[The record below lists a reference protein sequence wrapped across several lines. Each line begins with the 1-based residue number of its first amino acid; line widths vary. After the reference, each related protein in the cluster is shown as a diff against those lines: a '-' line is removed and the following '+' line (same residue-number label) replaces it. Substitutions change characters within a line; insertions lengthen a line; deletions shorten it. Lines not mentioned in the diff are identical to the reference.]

1 MLRSER
7 KRTDRS
13 GKPFV
18 LMLLDGTEIFQSEIR
33 HSTLQRMVSTLE
45 ATVRET
51 DTYGWYQNG
60 AVIGVLFTEMG
71 NVEAA
76 TAADTIVDKVT
87 GALRDGLGS
96 ALFKEI
102 AVTIHVFPDGTHKKA
117 SHSEPHRHNEEDKFY
132 TEFAQ
137 PHRSQRFGGIMKR
150 SVDLIGS
157 LCAIAVLSPV
167 FLIIAALVKLTSK
180 GPVLFRQRRI
190 GQYGQSFT
198 FLKFRSMYTN
208 ADSKIHQEY
217 VSKLIS
223 GKGDLNQGSSKE
235 GVTYKLMNDPRI
247 TPLGRFLR
255 RTSLDELP
263 QFFNVLKGEMSLV
276 GPRPPI
282 PYEFE
287 CYDLWHRRRVMEVKP
302 GITGLWQVMG
312 RSRTSFDEMVRLDLK
327 YARAWSIWLDLKIL
341 WQTPRAVFSGDGA
354 Y

>member
-45 ATVRET
+45 STVRET

-71 NVEAA
+71 NVDTA

-87 GALRDGLGS
+87 GALREGLGT

-117 SHSEPHRHNEEDKFY
+117 SHSEPHRPSEEDKFY

-137 PHRSQRFGGIMKR
+137 PHRSQRFGGVMKR
-150 SVDLIGS
+150 SIDLVGS
-157 LCAIAVLSPV
+157 FCAIALLSPV
-167 FLIIAALVKLTSK
+167 FLTIALLVKLTSK

-208 ADSKIHQEY
+208 SDSKIHQEY
-217 VSKLIS
+217 VSKLIA
-223 GKGDLNQGSSKE
+223 GKGESQGASKD
-235 GVTYKLMNDPRI
+235 GSGTFKLMNDPRI

-263 QFFNVLKGEMSLV
+263 QFLNVLKGEMSLV

-287 CYDLWHRRRVMEVKP
+287 CYDLWHRRRVMEVRP

-341 WQTPRAVFSGDGA
+341 WQTPKAVFSGDGA